1 MMMTNRRRSRYHIK
15 AHSTRERFCFFFLKA
30 ILFFFF
36 ESDSVFILV
45 WHQPVKTL
53 ENSVE
58 TRGGSIRLDDALRET
73 PSRKSETLPEYFF
86 SYARQRGALPCV
98 FSTVHGVKTFGK
110 K

>member
-1 MMMTNRRRSRYHIK
+1 MILPGQAVRDRYDDDEPPPF
-15 AHSTRERFCFFFLKA
+15 SVPRQGSFNTREILFFFLKA
-30 ILFFFF
+30 ILFFFFF

-73 PSRKSETLPEYFF
+73 PSRKSETLPE
-86 SYARQRGALPCV
+86 
-98 FSTVHGVKTFGK
+98 
-110 K
+110 